1 MPGFFCLV
9 LESTASLAIKTASM
23 ICLPFMNAI
32 CCESTSLS
40 ITPFSLSVV
49 LVQASSMKCN
59 PAEATNLRGQF
70 DFHKIPSSFV
80 QLLQSF
86 TGYGM
91 LQQQQQ
97 QQPSEIPLGGVWGG
111 LKEFQDKEGYLKTR
125 ITYDIVG
132 FTDVDWGGSQAV
144 TCEAATK
151 CILGTSTTRTWGVTS
166 LFGIRGSSVGH
177 SSKRHA
183 TEVVHDINLAPP
195 VIQLKNPP
203 PVLRPGETETEYQ
216 VEIIVTK
223 LLITSYYDIV
233 RRNIQDLVPKAIMH
247 YLVNHAKR
255 NLLGTFIEK
264 LYRENLYEDLLREH
278 DDVVIQRRTT
288 LEMCNALRQ
297 AVETLD
303 EFVVDVSTLS
313 SSDSMDALPNFSY
326 LSSNSYSKSST

>member
-1 MPGFFCLV
+1 
-9 LESTASLAIKTASM
+9 
-23 ICLPFMNAI
+23 
-32 CCESTSLS
+32 
-40 ITPFSLSVV
+40 
-49 LVQASSMKCN
+49 
-59 PAEATNLRGQF
+59 
-70 DFHKIPSSFV
+70 
-80 QLLQSF
+80 
-86 TGYGM
+86 
-91 LQQQQQ
+91 
-97 QQPSEIPLGGVWGG
+97 
-111 LKEFQDKEGYLKTR
+111 
-125 ITYDIVG
+125 
-132 FTDVDWGGSQAV
+132 
-144 TCEAATK
+144 TCEAVTK

-166 LFGIRGSSVGH
+166 LFGIRGSSVGN
-177 SSKRHA
+177 SSKRPA
-183 TEVVHDINLAPP
+183 AEAVHDINLAPP

-247 YLVNHAKR
+247 YLVFSPLLTPWRHVLCSHFCVKFFLCAVFAVCYHSLSDFLQVNHAKR

-288 LEMCNALRQ
+288 VEMCNALRQ

-303 EFVVDVSTLS
+303 EFVADVSTLS